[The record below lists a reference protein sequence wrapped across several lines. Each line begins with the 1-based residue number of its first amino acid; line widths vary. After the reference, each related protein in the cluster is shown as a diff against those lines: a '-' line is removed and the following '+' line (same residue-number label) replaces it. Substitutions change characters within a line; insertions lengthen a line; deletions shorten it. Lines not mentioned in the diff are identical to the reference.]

1 MNTER
6 SATMSIN
13 EFMLENNIAIFVEV
27 DVPGKSF
34 NTYKSDIELEYYSLY
49 EQLILYSDAE
59 SLAGTVEGQIMPL
72 TWRQG
77 NTRCVVCKINEE
89 KLVFLF
95 YDSEA
100 DPISNYD
107 YSIELNNKV
116 IKLMS

>member
-6 SATMSIN
+6 SAAMSIN

-34 NTYKSDIELEYYSLY
+34 ITYKSDIELEYYSLY

-59 SLAGTVEGQIMPL
+59 NLAGTVEGQIMPRM
-72 TWRQG
+72 WQQG

-107 YSIELNNKV
+107 YAKELNNKV
-116 IKLMS
+116 IELML